1 MYFLL
6 TIKISSLTSAHCCI
20 SSSTSWPA
28 HCCIS
33 SSTSWPRHL
42 TVRTSEVLGSQN
54 AHGRHL
60 RRSPMQRSPA
70 VKYAGSPGSDVR
82 RHCRWWPSRSVAK
95 VEEPPPWRAAF
106 GFTSA
111 AGAAVG
117 QGGAR
122 RCALGSHGEARANL
136 QCSSAMAGNVPSSLV
151 KRHGCPW
158 RRRADSGGGRVTFRE
173 ALRATGSWV
182 HGREPRPHQ
191 SNDRHRKA
199 AGSDGLRANGRREPV
214 NRPRY

>member
-1 MYFLL
+1 
-6 TIKISSLTSAHCCI
+6 
-20 SSSTSWPA
+20 
-28 HCCIS
+28 
-33 SSTSWPRHL
+33 
-42 TVRTSEVLGSQN
+42 VRTSEVLGSEN

-82 RHCRWWPSRSVAK
+82 RHCRWRPSRSAAK
-95 VEEPPPWRAAF
+95 VEEAPRELPPVGEAGADKGSVSRWAAF

-122 RCALGSHGEARANL
+122 RCALGSHGEARANP
-136 QCSSAMAGNVPSSLV
+136 QCSSAMAGNLPSSPV
-151 KRHGCPW
+151 KRHGCP
-158 RRRADSGGGRVTFRE
+158 RRWRADSGGGRVTFRE